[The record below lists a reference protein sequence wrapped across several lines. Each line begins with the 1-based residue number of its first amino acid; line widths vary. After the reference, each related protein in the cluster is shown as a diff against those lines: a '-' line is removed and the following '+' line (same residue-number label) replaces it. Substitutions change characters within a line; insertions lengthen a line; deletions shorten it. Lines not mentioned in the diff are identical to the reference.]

1 MASLPDWYERT
12 LAHQLEMNQQT
23 WTTLQEH
30 GVDENTRLR
39 LEFFYFAPDRSGGEA
54 LASFLRDETDCEVEV
69 TSKRE
74 GILAKTLMVIGKT
87 QPTTVSLDILN
98 EWVRSMVLAGAEK
111 GPCEFD
117 GWGAEVP

>member
-1 MASLPDWYERT
+1 
-12 LAHQLEMNQQT
+12 
-23 WTTLQEH
+23 
-30 GVDENTRLR
+30 
-39 LEFFYFAPDRSGGEA
+39 
-54 LASFLRDETDCEVEV
+54 
-69 TSKRE
+69 
-74 GILAKTLMVIGKT
+74 MVIGKT